1 MAGRRGH
8 DGLLEQQL
16 EHEALTPLL
25 ASMCERHPAV
35 PAPTPLPL
43 PGPLGSSGNIL
54 ELFPPEKR
62 NVLYRGRILAA
73 AEGKRIKVF
82 LILEGPFK
90 AIIFCKALRHAE
102 PSKSNYCTFRWRE

>member
-35 PAPTPLPL
+35 PAPTPPPL
-43 PGPLGSSGNIL
+43 PGPPGISGNIL
-54 ELFPPEKR
+54 QLIPPEKR
-62 NVLYRGRILAA
+62 NVLCRRRILAGE
-73 AEGKRIKVF
+73 EGKRIKVF

-90 AIIFCKALRHAE
+90 AMIF
-102 PSKSNYCTFRWRE
+102 